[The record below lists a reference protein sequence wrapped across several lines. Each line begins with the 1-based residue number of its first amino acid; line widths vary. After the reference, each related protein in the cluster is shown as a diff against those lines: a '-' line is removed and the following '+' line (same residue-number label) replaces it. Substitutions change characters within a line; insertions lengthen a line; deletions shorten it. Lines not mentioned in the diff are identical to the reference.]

1 MTLIE
6 NVEAITTNI
15 TKANEIWAAMEP
27 LKKEFE
33 ELARPLT
40 KLDKAKNYFGVKP
53 DGNAYVIS
61 FNPQNGMPEFREA
74 YPLPEA
80 DYAAEQAAQAEA
92 DALAAAA
99 APTLGV
105 SNSNDGCPANVAAQA
120 EADALAPNVVPL
132 GPIS

>member
-99 APTLGV
+99 A
-105 SNSNDGCPANVAAQA
+105 QA
-120 EADALAPNVVPL
+120 EADAPAAAAAPTLGATDGEPTNVIPL
-132 GPIS
+132 GPVS

>member
-99 APTLGV
+99 
-105 SNSNDGCPANVAAQA
+105 QA
-120 EADALAPNVVPL
+120 EADALAATAPALGATDGEPTNVVPL
-132 GPIS
+132 GPVS

>member
-40 KLDKAKNYFGVKP
+40 KLDKAKNYFGIKP

-105 SNSNDGCPANVAAQA
+105 SNSNDGGPANVAAQA